1 MHAFFYEVLAQKI
14 EYNNIEKHRHLYST
28 KNRQAKEV
36 VEKLTDYT
44 FGKLHC
50 EDNK

>member
-36 VEKLTDYT
+36 IYECTDYT
-44 FGKLHC
+44 SGKLRQ
-50 EDNK
+50 